1 MDKEETCLN
10 CGTPLKGKYC
20 SQCSQ
25 KHIDPNLTVRQLLH
39 EFFAELFTFDN
50 RFFRT
55 LKPLIFSPGKVTIDY
70 NSGKRARYMPL
81 LKLYLFVSFTLFL
94 VMALSNIRVVRLQLG
109 DNKSI
114 DRQESSLTPQQ
125 QEARKKET
133 EENIKKIPPVI
144 KKSIAWL
151 LKKKEERGKDSD
163 VLEQDVINRLPH
175 LMFFMMPVFAL
186 FLKLFYWRSDSLY
199 THHLVFSIHIHTFV
213 FIVSLVTI
221 LARITQVGIL
231 IHVTTMLAFTPPL
244 YLILGLKKIFRQ
256 SWRLT
261 LAKTAAIG
269 FLYFLSFLISF
280 VLLAVL
286 TVAVF

>member
-10 CGTPLKGKYC
+10 CGAPLQGQYC

-25 KHIDPNLTVRQLLH
+25 KHINPNLTVYQLLH

-94 VMALSNIRVVRLQLG
+94 VLALSNIRVVRFRLG
-109 DNKSI
+109 DNHSI
-114 DRQESSLTPQQ
+114 NQQESSQTPQE
-125 QEARKKET
+125 QEARKKDT
-133 EENIKKIPPVI
+133 EENIKKISPVI
-144 KKSIAWL
+144 KESIAWL
-151 LKKKEERGKDSD
+151 LKKKEERGKDSN

-199 THHLVFSIHIHTFV
+199 THYLVFSIHIHTFA
-213 FIVSLVTI
+213 FIVFLVII
-221 LARITQVGIL
+221 LARMTQVGIL
-231 IHVTTMLAFTPPL
+231 IHGSTPLAFTPPL

-261 LAKTAAIG
+261 LVKTAAIG
-269 FLYFLSFLISF
+269 FLYFLSFVISF
-280 VLLAVL
+280 ILLAVL